1 MKERVCLTKK
11 CPLRHKDNKT
21 GEMVCIAGQDAKGYF
36 VQPVYTV
43 KETDCISRRSFARK
57 EEKK

>member
-21 GEMVCIAGQDAKGYF
+21 GTMVCLFGQDDKGYY
-36 VQPVYTV
+36 VQPVLMV
-43 KETDCISRRSFARK
+43 KETDCISRRRLARK
-57 EEKK
+57 EVGK